1 MRQPWLHQVVLVL
14 YRPWDVVNM
23 AAVVR
28 AMTNF
33 GLTHLRLVQP
43 AEWDPYRVKGIAHQ
57 ADPVLAAVR
66 SFDCLEAAL
75 ADCTFVLGTTGRRRA
90 VRRERLTPRQAAPAL
105 RQAALATA
113 APVAV
118 LFGPERDGLPN
129 QALDQCHALL
139 TIPTGQNAS
148 LNLAQAAVVVAYELW
163 LCALD
168 PDGPATE
175 RAAAAEPAPADPRRD
190 APADPR
196 QDPPADPH
204 SDPPADPAA
213 PPRDGELPTV
223 LRALRLDA
231 DLARGADRT
240 AMFAALADLLQ
251 GLYRATSDG
260 RMDAALSRL
269 RAILLRAAPR
279 ADEARM
285 LTHLFRH
292 LGRLVRAGAARDPGG
307 C

>member
-1 MRQPWLHQVVLVL
+1 MRQQWLDQVVLVL
-14 YRPWDVVNM
+14 YQPWDVVNM

-43 AEWDPYRVKGIAHQ
+43 AGWDPYRVKGIAHQ

-66 SFDCLEAAL
+66 SFDCLEAAV
-75 ADCTFVLGTTGRRRA
+75 ADCTFVLGTTGRLRA

-105 RQAALATA
+105 RQAALASA

-168 PDGPATE
+168 QAGPATE
-175 RAAAAEPAPADPRRD
+175 QAPAAEPAPADPRSD
-190 APADPR
+190 PSADP
-196 QDPPADPH
+196 
-204 SDPPADPAA
+204 SA
-213 PPRDGELPTV
+213 PPRDGEPPTV

-251 GLYRATSDG
+251 GLYRSTSDG

-285 LTHLFRH
+285 LTDLFRH
-292 LGRLVRAGAARDPGG
+292 LGRLVRSGAARDPDDR
-307 C
+307 